1 MSRAAQHRLR
11 YRSVL
16 DPQRSLPAWL
26 DPVLRR
32 ALSLDPY
39 KRYEDLSEFVFEL
52 RQPSAAS
59 LAVGR
64 APLLER
70 NPVLFWQLTS
80 LGLGLALLCSLL
92 R

>member
-1 MSRAAQHRLR
+1 M
-11 YRSVL
+11 
-16 DPQRSLPAWL
+16 
-26 DPVLRR
+26 RR